1 MDSTSALDSSPDP
14 SRSQPSQVSAPL
26 AIEHQE
32 SKDTKPGDP
41 QTETGQAS
49 KSKLNEECV
58 LQRSANN
65 TADDSP

>member
-14 SRSQPSQVSAPL
+14 S
-26 AIEHQE
+26 IEHKE